1 MHETVIAQHLHE
13 LIVAESAKYGKRPVA
28 AKISCGTFSA
38 VNDELLLEAFDAIIK
53 GTNIEGLNLEIEH
66 KPMQGLCNKCK
77 QKFNLDL
84 SGIRCTSCGSEDFD
98 LLSDSPIILE
108 EIEFETEKKSE
119 SQNRQKNLKRK

>member
-1 MHETVIAQHLHE
+1 MHETVIAQRLHK
-13 LIVAESAKYGKRPVA
+13 LISAEAAKYGKRPVA

-53 GTNIEGLNLEIEH
+53 GTNIERLNLEIEH

-84 SGIRCTSCGSEDFD
+84 SGMRCTGCGSEDFD
-98 LLSDSPIILE
+98 LLSDAPIILE
-108 EIEFETEKKSE
+108 EIEFKTEKKSE

>member
-1 MHETVIAQHLHE
+1 MHETVIAQRLHK
-13 LIVAESAKYGKRPVA
+13 LILAEVAKYAKRPVA

-38 VNDELLLEAFDAIIK
+38 VNDELLLEAFDAVIK
-53 GTNIEGLNLEIEH
+53 GTNIEGLNLEIER
-66 KPMQGLCNKCK
+66 KPMQGLCRKCK

-84 SGIRCTSCGSEDFD
+84 SSMKCTGCGSEDFE
-98 LLSDSPIILE
+98 LLSDAPFVLE